1 MGKTEEMIASWV
13 RSARKEA
20 CLSQEAL
27 GAKLAL
33 ELGEERGFTKA
44 NISHWENRKHSPN
57 LKQMMAIAKIAGK
70 PLPQDLLDALG
81 GPTSDQ
87 AGGPTTPPGRS
98 HGPATKGAEGARL
111 FGRLSG
117 LAGLLE
123 LKADSAKEL
132 RLLTIYRLANDRE
145 REAIDDAVD
154 HVSTLIEMRTSHDA
168 KRTG

>member
-1 MGKTEEMIASWV
+1 MRKTEDMIASWV
-13 RSARKEA
+13 RATRKEA
-20 CLSQEAL
+20 GLSQEAL

-57 LKQMMAIAKIAGK
+57 LKQLVAIAKITGRT
-70 PLPQDLLDALG
+70 LPQDLLEAIG
-81 GPTSDQ
+81 GSAPPIFDDLNTSVERTPEQ
-87 AGGPTTPPGRS
+87 ASSTAESARS
-98 HGPATKGAEGARL
+98 

-117 LAGLLE
+117 LASLLE
-123 LKADSAKEL
+123 LKADSAQEL

-145 REAIDDAVD
+145 REAIDDAINE
-154 HVSTLIEMRTSHDA
+154 VSALIEMRTSHET